1 MLFIEDDT
9 LRLSMSFSVTQESFS
24 SLLELRDMQD
34 IHLDW
39 EPLFITPAWLEVW
52 WSVFGDERELYLA
65 SVRDDTTLIGIAPL
79 MIKDGTASIVG
90 SADVCDY
97 LDFPVIQG
105 KDQDFFN
112 TLLDDLRQKGIT
124 QLNLESLRPDSRVLT
139 GLTDVALHRGCEVT
153 LTPCDVTLEME
164 LPESWDDYL
173 MTLNSKQR
181 HEVRRKLRRLEEAGN
196 FEYRALSGNASVM
209 GALDTFLKMFTE
221 SRDDKADF
229 LTEKRESFFRS
240 MAESMANE
248 GILKLGILE
257 VETVPAAMILYFDYN
272 DTIYL
277 YNSGFDKEYISLSVG
292 LLSKV
297 LCIKDSIES
306 GKKVFDFLKGNEV
319 YKSRLGGTEIQLSD
333 CRISIN

>member
-1 MLFIEDDT
+1 
-9 LRLSMSFSVTQESFS
+9 MSCSVTQESFR
-24 SLLELRDMQD
+24 SLLALRDKGD
-34 IHLDW
+34 VRLDW
-39 EPLFITPAWLEVW
+39 DPLFVSPVWLEVW
-52 WSVFGDERELYLA
+52 WSVFRDDRELYLV
-65 SVRDDTTLIGIAPL
+65 SVREENTVAGIAPL
-79 MIKDGTASIVG
+79 MIKDSTASIIG

-97 LDFPVIQG
+97 LDLLVAPD
-105 KDQDFFN
+105 KDRNFFD
-112 TLLDDLRQKGIT
+112 TLLENLKQRGVK

-139 GLTDVALHRGCEVT
+139 GLTDIALSRGCEVT
-153 LTPCDVTLEME
+153 LTSSDVTLEME

-181 HEVRRKLRRLEEAGN
+181 HEVRRKLRRLEEAGEY
-196 FEYRALSGNASVM
+196 EYRSLSGSDSIM
-209 GALDTFLKMFTE
+209 GKLDTFLKMFTE

-229 LTEKRESFFRS
+229 LTEKRELFFRS
-240 MAESMANE
+240 MTESMANA

-257 VETVPAAMILYFDYN
+257 IETVPAAMVMYFDYN

-277 YNSGFDKEYISLSVG
+277 YNSGFEKEYVTLSAG

-319 YKSRLGGTEIQLSD
+319 YKSRLGGHTTQLSD

>member
-1 MLFIEDDT
+1 
-9 LRLSMSFSVTQESFS
+9 MSCSVTQESFH
-24 SLLELRDMQD
+24 SLSELRDNYAT
-34 IHLDW
+34 HLDW
-39 EPLFITPAWLEVW
+39 VPLFISPGWLEVW
-52 WSVFGDERELYLA
+52 WSVFGSNRELYLT
-65 SVRDDTTLIGIAPL
+65 SVREDDTVIGIAPL
-79 MIKDGTASIVG
+79 MIENGITSIIG

-97 LDFPVIQG
+97 LDLIVLPNR
-105 KDQDFFN
+105 DQDFFD
-112 TLLDDLRQKGIT
+112 TLIDDLKQKGVK

-139 GLTDVALHRGCEVT
+139 GLTDVALSRGCEVT
-153 LTPCDVTLEME
+153 LTPRDVTLEME
-164 LPESWDDYL
+164 LPSSWDDYL

-181 HEVRRKLRRLEEAGN
+181 HEVRRKLRRLEEVGN
-196 FEYRALSGNASVM
+196 FEYRCVSGRNSIIE
-209 GALDTFLKMFTE
+209 ALDSFLKMFTE

-229 LTEKRESFFRS
+229 LTEKRELFFRS
-240 MAESMANE
+240 MTESMANA

-257 VETVPAAMILYFDYN
+257 IDTIPAAMIMYFDYN

-277 YNSGFDKEYISLSVG
+277 YNSGFEKEYISLSVG

-319 YKSRLGGTEIQLSD
+319 YKSRLGGIETQLSD